1 MKGFCLMPA
10 LLFCILVFIVFL
22 KYKLSKVE
30 TEESQQLDDYLRLER
45 KASLPIR
52 KSLKNLSFI
61 ELPLDELPFHP
72 NQSTKLDK
80 IEKQIKV
87 LSKEKICNLSGTT
100 NTELKLRYGAG
111 NLDELSE
118 YDENFAKLLR
128 LLADWSEEL
137 YNLGFDE
144 DAVMIATT
152 AINYQ
157 SDVKKTF
164 TTLARIY
171 KKQNQIEKVYELLP
185 IAEERSHTIDLKKAV
200 YDVINEYE

>member
-1 MKGFCLMPA
+1 MPA

-87 LSKEKICNLSGTT
+87 LSKEKI
-100 NTELKLRYGAG
+100 
-111 NLDELSE
+111 
-118 YDENFAKLLR
+118 
-128 LLADWSEEL
+128 LAIVL
-137 YNLGFDE
+137 VIVIIILIE
-144 DAVMIATT
+144 D
-152 AINYQ
+152 
-157 SDVKKTF
+157 K
-164 TTLARIY
+164 
-171 KKQNQIEKVYELLP
+171 
-185 IAEERSHTIDLKKAV
+185 
-200 YDVINEYE
+200 